1 MPIFS
6 RTALARRR
14 AATTSAVLLTGLL
27 PLITVAA
34 CSSAASPTAASSSA
48 ASSASTTVIRAAWPA
63 DVTSL
68 DPPST
73 STNEDHSLVR
83 NVYQSLLS
91 PAFTTQADGSL
102 KFDGAQVKPSLAQS
116 YDIGASSLTF
126 HLRPGVKFYGT
137 NDTLDAEDV
146 KWTFD
151 RIYQT
156 PEGPDLQAIGVLAP
170 SDITIVNPMTVR
182 FDFKTADG
190 KPTPVTPTVLALF
203 DQAQTSI
210 IDQKQ
215 VAPHLTAADP
225 IGATWL
231 RSHTA
236 GTGPYYIASRQ
247 PGVSFVL
254 KAVPGNWSP
263 EPSYPTVDIQITT
276 GSITS
281 LLQNGEI
288 NIGEYDLTNE
298 QVNSVQS
305 AGFTVEWANTGN
317 FDMFAISS
325 GPASQVGALG
335 NVDVRRAIAYALP
348 YDEVLNNIVFGRGTR
363 DLSIV
368 SPTAPEYTPAWSIYS
383 TNLAKAK
390 SLMAQAG
397 NPRISMPLYYLQGD
411 VDQTNTAILIQASL
425 KSIGIATVLTP
436 QTQAGMFD
444 ALNARSSPAKGAKI
458 GPPGFILFNWSAW
471 TDDPK
476 IVIGYWATTGGVNNY
491 SLWSSPQVDEINAK
505 YALLPTSAARTA
517 AYKQAQEIIAGD
529 AAMLPIVA
537 TGTVA
542 AVAKGITGVSFSPTG
557 SGRYW
562 TLHPVGKTSALD
574 ALFGA

>member
-6 RTALARRR
+6 RANPARRR
-14 AATTSAVLLTGLL
+14 AATASAAILAGLL

-34 CSSAASPTAASSSA
+34 CSSATSSQA
-48 ASSASTTVIRAAWPA
+48 KSSASTTVISAAWPA

-68 DPPST
+68 DPPNT

-83 NVYQSLLS
+83 NVYQSLLA
-91 PAFTTQADGSL
+91 PAFVAQADGSL
-102 KFDGAQVKPSLAQS
+102 KFDGAHVKPYLAQS

-126 HLRPGVKFYGT
+126 HLRPNVKFYGT
-137 NDTLDAEDV
+137 SDTLDAEDV

-151 RIYQT
+151 RIFQT
-156 PEGPDLQAIGVLAP
+156 PEGPDLQAIGVLTP
-170 SDITIVNPMTVR
+170 GDIKIVDPMTVR

-210 IDQKQ
+210 IDEKQ
-215 VAPHLTAADP
+215 VTPHITAADP

-247 PGVSFVL
+247 PGISFLL
-254 KAVPGNWSP
+254 KAVPGSWSP
-263 EPSYPTVDIQITT
+263 QPSYPTVDIRITT
-276 GSITS
+276 GSIMS
-281 LLQNGEI
+281 LLQNGDI
-288 NIGEYDLTNE
+288 NFGEYDMTNE
-298 QVNSVQS
+298 QVNSLQS
-305 AGFTVEWANTGN
+305 AGFTIEWANTGN

-325 GPASQVGALG
+325 GPAQQVGALA

-348 YDEVLNNIVFGRGTR
+348 YDAVLKNIVFGRGAR

-383 TNLAKAK
+383 TDLAKAK

-397 NPRISMPLYYLQGD
+397 NPKISMPLHYLQGD

-425 KSIGIATVLTP
+425 RAIGITTVLTP
-436 QTQAGMFD
+436 ETQAGMFD
-444 ALNARSSPAKGAKI
+444 VLNSRSSPAKGAKI

-476 IVIGYWATTGGVNNY
+476 IVIGYWATAGGVNNY
-491 SLWSSPQVDEINAK
+491 SLWSAPQVNEINAK
-505 YALLPTSAARTA
+505 YALQPTSAARAA
-517 AYKQAQEIIAGD
+517 AYKQAQEIIADD

-542 AVAKGITGVSFSPTG
+542 VVAKGITGVSFSPTG

-574 ALFGA
+574 ALFST

>member
-6 RTALARRR
+6 RANPTPRR
-14 AATTSAVLLTGLL
+14 AITVPAAVLAGLL
-27 PLITVAA
+27 PLVAVAA
-34 CSSAASPTAASSSA
+34 CSSTTSTSSEAKSSGTTTAIS
-48 ASSASTTVIRAAWPA
+48 AAWPA
-63 DVTSL
+63 DVTTL
-68 DPPST
+68 DPPNT

-91 PAFTTQADGSL
+91 PAFVTQPDGSL
-102 KFDGAQVKPSLAQS
+102 KFDGADVKPSLAQS
-116 YDIGASSLTF
+116 YDVGISSITF
-126 HLRPGVKFYGT
+126 HLRPNVKFYGT
-137 NDTLDAEDV
+137 DNTLDAEDV

-151 RIYQT
+151 RIFQT
-156 PEGPDLQAIGVLAP
+156 PEGPDLQAIGILGP
-170 SDITIVNPMTVR
+170 SDIKIVNPMTVR

-210 IDQKQ
+210 IDEKQ
-215 VAPHLTAADP
+215 VVPHITAADP

-254 KAVPGNWSP
+254 KAVPGSWSP
-263 EPSYPTVDIQITT
+263 HPSYPTVDIRITT
-276 GSITS
+276 GSIPA
-281 LLQNGEI
+281 LLQNSDI
-288 NIGEYDLTNE
+288 NIGEYGMTNE
-298 QVNSVQS
+298 QVNSLQN
-305 AGFTVEWANTGN
+305 AGFTVEWADTGN

-325 GPASQVGALG
+325 GPAQQVGSLG

-348 YDEVLNNIVFGRGTR
+348 YEEVLKNVVFGRGAR

-368 SPTAPEYTPAWSIYS
+368 SPTAPEYTPAWSMYS
-383 TNLAKAK
+383 TDLAKAK
-390 SLMAQAG
+390 SFMAQAG
-397 NPRISMPLYYLQGD
+397 NPKISVPLHYLQGD
-411 VDQTNTAILIQASL
+411 VDQTNTAILVQASL
-425 KSIGIATVLTP
+425 KAIGITTVLTP
-436 QTQAGMFD
+436 ETQAGMFD
-444 ALNARSSPAKGAKI
+444 VLNSRSSPAKGTKI
-458 GPPGFILFNWSAW
+458 GPPGFVLFNWSAW

-491 SLWSSPQVDEINAK
+491 SLWSSPEVNQINAK
-505 YALLPTSAARTA
+505 YALQPTSAARTA
-517 AYKQAQEIIAGD
+517 AYKQAQEIIAD
-529 AAMLPIVA
+529 EAPMIPIVA

-542 AVAKGITGVSFSPTG
+542 VVAKGITGVSFSPTG

-562 TLHPVGKTSALD
+562 TLHPAGKASALD
-574 ALFGA
+574 ALVSA